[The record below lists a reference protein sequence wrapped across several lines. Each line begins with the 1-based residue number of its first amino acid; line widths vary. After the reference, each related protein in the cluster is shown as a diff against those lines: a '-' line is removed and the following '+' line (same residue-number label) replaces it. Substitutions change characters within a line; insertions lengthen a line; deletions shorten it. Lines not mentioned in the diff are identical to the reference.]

1 MAFLDNSGDIIL
13 DAVLTDAGRKR
24 LARADGS
31 FRIEKFAFGDEEINY
46 GLYNKDHANGSA
58 YFDLEILQTPVL
70 EAFTNNTS
78 LMKSKLISIP
88 RTDLLYLPVLKLNEV
103 APGLQKETERFTD
116 SDDVNKGYFLV
127 AVDRSTETAITD
139 QYGASNGKIPN
150 FFHGGSNK
158 VTNHRIRIDQGLDTT
173 EISPSFRLDPQLYEG
188 QYIVEMDDRLG
199 SLSTSDRRIANA
211 SYVDDDNIASYFVA
225 DRGFVTMNTKT
236 GKKGDNPDEQGLDGT
251 DEVIEGPRGT
261 FLEMAIRAS
270 VELQSSTFLFTK
282 MGTTVAASTA
292 GAAIT
297 AAHYF
302 IDSTIRVTGANTGY
316 SIDVPVRYIK
326 KA

>member
-13 DAVLTDAGRKR
+13 DAVLTDTGRKR

-31 FRIEKFAFGDEEINY
+31 FRIEKFAFGDEEVNY

-70 EAFTNNTS
+70 EAFTNNSS

-88 RTDLLYLPVLKLNEV
+88 RTDLLYLPILKLNEV
-103 APGLQKETERFTD
+103 APGLNKETERFMSGST
-116 SDDVNKGYFLV
+116 NTGFFLV
-127 AVDRSTETAITD
+127 AADRTTETELVT
-139 QYGASNGKIPN
+139 QYGTNNASIPN
-150 FFHGGSNK
+150 FFFGGSNK
-158 VTNHRIRIDQGLDTT
+158 ATTHRIRIDQGLDTT
-173 EISPSFRLDPQLYEG
+173 EISPSFRLDPQLFES

-199 SLSTSDRRIANA
+199 TLTTSDRRLANA
-211 SYVDDDNIASYFVA
+211 SYIDDDNIASYFIA
-225 DRGFVTMNTKT
+225 DAGFVTTNTKT
-236 GKKGDNPDEQGLDGT
+236 GKVGENPDEQGNDGT
-251 DEVIEGPRGT
+251 DEVIDGPRGT
-261 FLEMAIRAS
+261 FLQMAVRAS
-270 VELQSSTFLFTK
+270 IDLQSSTFLFTK
-282 MGTTVAASTA
+282 MGTEVAAATA
-292 GAAIT
+292 NAALGAK
-297 AAHYF
+297 HYF